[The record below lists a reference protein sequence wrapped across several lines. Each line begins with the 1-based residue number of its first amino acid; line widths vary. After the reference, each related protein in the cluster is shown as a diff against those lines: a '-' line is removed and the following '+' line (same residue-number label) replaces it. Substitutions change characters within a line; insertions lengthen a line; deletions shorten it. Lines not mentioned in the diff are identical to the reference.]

1 MVSEEVRPTKEGID
15 TPKKRTT
22 LPVFS
27 DTKARLA
34 DRGTMVTTWD
44 VLLNGMVDRIEALE
58 EENKDLKAKIRRL
71 EGSE

>member
-1 MVSEEVRPTKEGID
+1 MVSDEVRPTKEGID
-15 TPKKRTT
+15 TQRKRTT

-58 EENKDLKAKIRRL
+58 EENKALKAKMRRL